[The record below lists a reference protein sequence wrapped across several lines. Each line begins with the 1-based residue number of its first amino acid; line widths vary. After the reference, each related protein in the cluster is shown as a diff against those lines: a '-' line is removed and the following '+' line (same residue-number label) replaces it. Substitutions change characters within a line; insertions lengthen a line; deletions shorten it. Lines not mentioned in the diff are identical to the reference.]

1 MTLYKTIC
9 LPAAIAVAL
18 CASAQ
23 DDGVTKK
30 VSVSGSIQSDI
41 LIPQEDKEINA
52 RGYDE
57 WALTNT
63 YADVNVTSEHFDAGA
78 RFEFTEYPLPSFYD
92 EQGFKGW
99 GVPYIYVKARF
110 KSWDLTLGNF
120 YEQFGSGFI
129 LRTYEERT
137 LGIDNS
143 LLGGRLVL
151 RPVKGVT
158 AKVLSGKQRRFWSH
172 NDGWVTGADV
182 ELNIDQWSKAMTESG
197 TYLTLGAS
205 WVNKYEKG
213 EEITAGASHILNLPT
228 SVNAFDVRASLQK
241 GGFNI
246 LAEYAWKG
254 QDPTFDGQ
262 YPYIYRKGNVAM
274 LSASYSKRGFSLLLQ
289 AKRSDAMVFRSR
301 RSEISGIASAI
312 NHLPAFTTDHTYALA
327 ALYPYATQPN
337 GEWAYQA
344 ELGYRFKRNTAI
356 GGKYGMNVKV
366 NFSHVHAI
374 DRNNH
379 APNPYSPSVETP
391 ERFTGTDGYGSAF
404 FKWGDETYYQDF
416 NIQIEKPFSRAFRLN
431 LMYMNQFYNQTI
443 VEGHGGMVHSD
454 IFIADAKYRIN
465 RKLTLRGELQYLS
478 TDEDDGDWIY
488 GLLELSFLPHW
499 MFTISDMYNSGR
511 TNVHYYQGYVTFNHG
526 AHRLQLGYGRTRE
539 GWNCAGGVCRYVPS
553 SRGVTLSYNYNF

>member
-197 TYLTLGAS
+197 TYLTL
-205 WVNKYEKG
+205 VHP
-213 EEITAGASHILNLPT
+213 AGKAAVRNANSPQSKSLNFP
-228 SVNAFDVRASLQK
+228 
-241 GGFNI
+241 I
-246 LAEYAWKG
+246 
-254 QDPTFDGQ
+254 P
-262 YPYIYRKGNVAM
+262 IC
-274 LSASYSKRGFSLLLQ
+274 
-289 AKRSDAMVFRSR
+289 
-301 RSEISGIASAI
+301 
-312 NHLPAFTTDHTYALA
+312 
-327 ALYPYATQPN
+327 
-337 GEWAYQA
+337 
-344 ELGYRFKRNTAI
+344 
-356 GGKYGMNVKV
+356 
-366 NFSHVHAI
+366 
-374 DRNNH
+374 
-379 APNPYSPSVETP
+379 
-391 ERFTGTDGYGSAF
+391 
-404 FKWGDETYYQDF
+404 
-416 NIQIEKPFSRAFRLN
+416 
-431 LMYMNQFYNQTI
+431 
-443 VEGHGGMVHSD
+443 
-454 IFIADAKYRIN
+454 RIN
-465 RKLTLRGELQYLS
+465 VSCLR
-478 TDEDDGDWIY
+478 
-488 GLLELSFLPHW
+488 
-499 MFTISDMYNSGR
+499 
-511 TNVHYYQGYVTFNHG
+511 
-526 AHRLQLGYGRTRE
+526 
-539 GWNCAGGVCRYVPS
+539 PS
-553 SRGVTLSYNYNF
+553 